1 VVGVASIAEIHLIR
15 RVIALKKEHLLVI
28 IAVVRDTSVEN
39 APELQKKRLATVVAS
54 LATSLA
60 IALSLARQL
69 TPPAAVQTTPAEVEV
84 AKSATNVAKLVT
96 SLVIARRV
104 EATAVDNKVAVDMV
118 AVDIVAV
125 AMADASRL
133 VTLAEG
139 MATWR
144 ATALKVKSATTAAK
158 LVTSHAIAPLKV
170 MGNESATSAN
180 SPVTSRQLALISLSL
195 QWIMIGLYCFQS
207 RQKHNKKT

>member
-1 VVGVASIAEIHLIR
+1 VG
-15 RVIALKKEHLLVI
+15 
-28 IAVVRDTSVEN
+28 
-39 APELQKKRLATVVAS
+39 
-54 LATSLA
+54 
-60 IALSLARQL
+60 
-69 TPPAAVQTTPAEVEV
+69 
-84 AKSATNVAKLVT
+84 
-96 SLVIARRV
+96 
-104 EATAVDNKVAVDMV
+104 NKVAVDNMV

-170 MGNESATSAN
+170 MENESATSAN
-180 SPVTSRQLALISLSL
+180 SQVTSRLNALTRCTRSFTQHTTKCQPSQPIYRGRLSTL
-195 QWIMIGLYCFQS
+195 PKRCYAK
-207 RQKHNKKT
+207 R